1 MKKQGM
7 TIMFVLVCIGVLV
20 AAYGVGVG
28 VRELRF
34 YYARTGA
41 GPAAKADVT
50 DAGAQSEGTT
60 QKPEP
65 AVAEHGPQNGP
76 GLEDGEPG
84 NGSPREAMRGF
95 RRAPGMP
102 TREELANMSDEERRE
117 AFARMRERMGGFG
130 GRQRPGG
137 PQLSDEDRE
146 KMRQEYEKLRENWPQ
161 MSDEEKQKA
170 EAEFREKY
178 GYFRSP
184 DARGGRGFGGAGG
197 RRRSR
202 PDDGQQ

>member
-28 VRELRF
+28 VREYRF
-34 YYARTGA
+34 HRARTGA
-41 GPAAKADVT
+41 GAVAETEASGT
-50 DAGAQSEGTT
+50 AAQSQGAA
-60 QKPEP
+60 QKPES
-65 AVAEHGPQNGP
+65 AVAERGPQDQP
-76 GLEDGEPG
+76 GSENGEPE
-84 NGSPREAMRGF
+84 NGSPRERMGGF
-95 RRAPGMP
+95 GGVPGMP
-102 TREELANMSDEERRE
+102 TREELANMTDEERRE
-117 AFARMRERMGGFG
+117 AFAKMRERMGGFG
-130 GRQRPGG
+130 GRQRQGG

-146 KMRQEYEKLRENWPQ
+146 KMRQEYETLRENWPQ
-161 MSDEEKQKA
+161 MSDEEKQKT

-202 PDDGQQ
+202 TDDGQQ